1 MPHDSPLVR
10 LHRAFDVR
18 AGEGT
23 PILFLMALSL
33 GAGMFAALFFTA
45 ANASFLAHF
54 EVRILPYAYIVSAL
68 VGAVVTGGFSLLG
81 RRLRFGDLVVG
92 SLVGV
97 AALLFL
103 SWLGLRFVP
112 GSWVSFLLFV
122 WIDPLV
128 TVVDLGFWGL
138 CGRLFDLQQAKRLSG
153 LVSSGEVVSAILGFC
168 LVPALLRVGS
178 LSLLVLVAA
187 VAVGGCALISVLL
200 TRRFQG
206 AMAANEQRE
215 KGTAAAGG
223 EVAGGGRYVPLICAV
238 VVLTV
243 VTLYFVDFSL
253 LTQIRQRF
261 ASAAAVGRF
270 LALYWGAARGIEL
283 FAKTVLSGRL
293 LGHFGLLF
301 GLLSLPAAIVTLG
314 TLASLTGLL
323 GGTAT
328 PLFFV
333 LVAVTRLVEFVSR
346 RAFFDPSLKVLF
358 QPLGERLR
366 FAVQTLVEG
375 PVRQLGLL
383 VAGAALLLISL
394 SPSLGVASVVAAAV
408 VLALGGSATTLLA
421 FREYRKKLLEA
432 LATRSVTTLLES
444 PVELIRRTLGRSDPL
459 VGRYG
464 VEVLL
469 RVDPGLAHGLL
480 RARLGEAD
488 AAVRREALAGA
499 RRNLMVTLLP
509 DVEALAAGDPDPE
522 VRQAA
527 ETARTAFEEVEQLAR
542 SPERID
548 RLAASADG
556 RDRVRAALALIRNAG
571 TASRQAVLELLWDP
585 NPQVRRI
592 TLVAAGLS
600 KRTEYLPRI
609 VEHLP
614 TGQFCRSAAA
624 ALTAGGETSLPA
636 LDLAFSRYADRPD
649 VLLRIL
655 RIYERLRGPEAERR
669 LFASIDHPDHDLQH
683 QALRSLS
690 TTGFRARDFQ
700 VPLVRSKVEQSI
712 GRIAW
717 YTAATRDL
725 GTRPDLA
732 AVTTALDEQ
741 LAEERDSL
749 FLLLGLICEPDAV
762 RMMQES
768 LGSTSDGGRGYALE
782 IAAEVTPPELHEI
795 LFPVFEGLGASHLL
809 DRLALVFPQKE
820 LSAGERLRDLLS
832 QGYDRANTW
841 TRACAVASLAEDGDA
856 GIPDEL
862 VANLFHPDPMVR
874 ELVAAAMRRRDPNG
888 YRRYLARLPEEE
900 AADLDAITGER
911 DGRRLR
917 VFERVDLLRRTA
929 VFAAVPVPILA
940 GLAHEL
946 NEIRL
951 APETLLFNQGDAG
964 LSMYVVAEGNLRIAL
979 DGRVVNSVGPCEVLG
994 EIATLATVTRS
1005 ASASSTVPTR
1015 LLEIDRDRILNLL
1028 ADHLEVLP
1036 GLIEVITGRLT
1047 NRPAQAA

>member
-1 MPHDSPLVR
+1 VPHDSPLVR

-54 EVRILPYAYIVSAL
+54 EIRILPYAYIVSAL
-68 VGAVVTGGFSLLG
+68 VGAVVTGGFSLSS
-81 RRLRFGDLVVG
+81 RRLRFGSLVVG

-103 SWLGLRFVP
+103 SWLGLRFVK

-178 LSLLVLVAA
+178 LSLLVLVATF
-187 VAVGGCALISVLL
+187 AVGGCAVIAVLL
-200 TRRFQG
+200 TRRFHG
-206 AMAANEQRE
+206 PMAANEERE
-215 KGTAAAGG
+215 RGAATGASG
-223 EVAGGGRYVPLICAV
+223 VAGGGRYVPLICAV

-253 LTQIRQRF
+253 LTQVRRRF
-261 ASAAAVGRF
+261 ASAEAVGRF

-301 GLLSLPAAIVTLG
+301 GLLSLPAAVVMLG
-314 TLASLTGLL
+314 LLASLAGLV

-328 PLFFV
+328 SLFFV
-333 LVAVTRLVEFVSR
+333 LVAVTRLVEFVCR
-346 RAFFDPSLKVLF
+346 RSFFDPSLKVLF

-366 FAVQTLVEG
+366 FAVQILVDG

-383 VAGAALLLISL
+383 VAGVALLLIAL
-394 SPSLGVASVVAAAV
+394 LPSLGIASVVAV
-408 VLALGGSATTLLA
+408 TTVLALGGSATTLLA

-432 LATRSVTTLLES
+432 LATRTVTTLCES
-444 PVELIRRTLGRSDPL
+444 PVELIRRTLGRSDPV

-480 RARLGEAD
+480 RARLAD
-488 AAVRREALAGA
+488 ADAVVRREALGSAQ
-499 RRNLMVTLLP
+499 RNLMVAVLP
-509 DVEALAAGDPDPE
+509 DVEALAAVEPDPE

-527 ETARTAFEEVEQLAR
+527 ESTRGALQEVADLAR

-548 RLAASADG
+548 RLVVSADD
-556 RDRVRAALALIRNAG
+556 RDRVRAALAAIRSA
-571 TASRQAVLELLWDP
+571 ASMSRQAILELLWDR

-592 TLVAAGLS
+592 ALVAAGRS
-600 KRTEYLPRI
+600 GRTEYLPRI

-614 TGQFCRSAAA
+614 TGQFCQSAAA
-624 ALTAGGETSLPA
+624 ALIAGGQTSLPA
-636 LDLAFSRYADRPD
+636 LELAFSRYADRPD

-655 RIYERLRGPEAERR
+655 RIYARLRGPEAERR
-669 LFASIDHPDHDLQH
+669 LFASIDHPNHDVQG

-690 TTGFRARDFQ
+690 TTDFQARDFQ
-700 VPLVRSKVEQSI
+700 VPLVRAKVEQSI

-732 AVTTALDEQ
+732 AVTAALDEQ
-741 LAEERDSL
+741 LREERDSM

-768 LGSTSDGGRGYALE
+768 LGSTGDGGRGYALE
-782 IAAEVTPPELHEI
+782 IAAEVTPQELHEI
-795 LFPVFEGLGASHLL
+795 LFPVFEGLGAGLLL
-809 DRLALVFPQKE
+809 DRLALVFPQKQ
-820 LSAGERLRDLLS
+820 LSAGDRLRDLLA

-841 TRACAVASLAEDGDA
+841 TRACAVATLAEDGET
-856 GIPDEL
+856 GIPAEL
-862 VANLFHPDPMVR
+862 VANLFHPDPMIR
-874 ELVAAAMRRRDPNG
+874 ELVAAAMRRRDPEG
-888 YRRYLARLPEEE
+888 YRRYLERLPERV
-900 AADLDAITGER
+900 AADLDAVTGELA
-911 DGRRLR
+911 GRRLR
-917 VFERVDLLRRTA
+917 VFERVNLLRQTA
-929 VFAAVPVPILA
+929 VFAGVPVPILA
-940 GLAHEL
+940 GLAHDLTET
-946 NEIRL
+946 RL
-951 APETLLFNQGDAG
+951 PAETLVFSQGDVG
-964 LSMYVVAEGNLRIAL
+964 LSMYVVAEGGLAISQ
-979 DGRVVNSVGPCEVLG
+979 DGRVINSVGPCEVLG
-994 EIATLATVTRS
+994 EIATLAAVVRS
-1005 ASASSTVPTR
+1005 ASVHSTVPTR
-1015 LLEIDRDRILNLL
+1015 LLEIDRDQILNLL

-1036 GLIEVITGRLT
+1036 GLIEVITGRLA
-1047 NRPAQAA
+1047 NRPAKAA